1 VSSAVRECHS
11 CATFRALINVLPPVH
26 DRSIVAEKV
35 SCPHRIMVSSA
46 AGSRQGAQVCRDR
59 PSSRRPSNEP
69 TSGQRANAESQSGG
83 RNLRA
88 RLPLTRGARS
98 ASWRRL
104 AVRLGDGQVGGR
116 LVKASPGEVTPCAPQ
131 GQPGKGWAW
140 PRCGRRCTSKTT
152 SRCGWPEG
160 LPRRAVTGTRS
171 STIQGDGKGWPKPA
185 HSRLSVEDSFCG
197 APVARI
203 TVIR

>member
-1 VSSAVRECHS
+1 VTVHRPVGRATSPLAAREQ
-11 CATFRALINVLPPVH
+11 T
-26 DRSIVAEKV
+26 
-35 SCPHRIMVSSA
+35 
-46 AGSRQGAQVCRDR
+46 
-59 PSSRRPSNEP
+59 
-69 TSGQRANAESQSGG
+69 
-83 RNLRA
+83 LRA
-88 RLPLTRGARS
+88 SQAGGPQSALATHARRAIS
-98 ASWRRL
+98 QLARL

-171 STIQGDGKGWPKPA
+171 STIQGDGKGWPTSTFA
-185 HSRLSVEDSFCG
+185 AVSGRFVLRCSGRANHRD
-197 APVARI
+197 PVMPPHLPEGKTGSGRPPGRKFQQRI
-203 TVIR
+203 DLGERAWSAATPTQPKGDPP